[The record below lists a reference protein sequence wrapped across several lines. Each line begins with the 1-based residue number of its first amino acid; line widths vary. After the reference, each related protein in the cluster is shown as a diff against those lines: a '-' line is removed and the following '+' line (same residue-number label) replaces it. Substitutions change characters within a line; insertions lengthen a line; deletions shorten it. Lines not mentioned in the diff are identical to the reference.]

1 MDNTNK
7 TVYTVCQT
15 EQLKKVSDSLIS
27 EVILDNLKLFFGG
40 GGRAGSC
47 FFFVLFFYSLAK
59 VKIILTIPKLQ
70 LLCIL
75 LISIKDMLSAVSL
88 NKKVSV
94 ADNIAS
100 ALGFYFSLFY

>member
-27 EVILDNLKLFFGG
+27 EVILDNLKLL
-40 GGRAGSC
+40 
-47 FFFVLFFYSLAK
+47 FFFWGGEQGAAYFCFTFYSLTK
-59 VKIILTIPKLQ
+59 VKMILTIPKLQ
-70 LLCIL
+70 LICIF

-100 ALGFYFSLFY
+100 ALGFYFSLLY

>member
-27 EVILDNLKLFFGG
+27 EVILDNLKLFFWG